1 MLQLCQYR
9 GHYRTRRGTSEG
21 DRHEQQLS
29 CQPAG
34 QAVLGPGSLRSTTRT
49 VSVVLSATAL
59 VALGAAATAPALA
72 STVPSM
78 NTVGNDTSIAVQG
91 PNHSLR
97 FY

>member
-1 MLQLCQYR
+1 M
-9 GHYRTRRGTSEG
+9 
-21 DRHEQQLS
+21 
-29 CQPAG
+29 
-34 QAVLGPGSLRSTTRT
+34 
-49 VSVVLSATAL
+49 VLSATAL